1 MKIVLCDSATVN
13 SYGFRTEVEGID
25 LTRFKKNPVM
35 LYNHDHEK
43 VIGRWENV
51 KVGEGKL
58 TAEPVFDT
66 DDPFAAEIE
75 RKVKDGFI
83 KGCSMGIVIKNISQ
97 TKGIDTAT
105 NSVLIEASIVSI
117 PSDENALVVYD
128 NEENKKKLSIN
139 DFNKLFYQMEK
150 KEIDNE
156 QLTIDNGQLTID
168 DLQTELAAKTD
179 IIADLSAQVNELKRE
194 LAERDFR
201 EAEAVVNTYVEKG
214 VINGDIKSIVLA
226 FYLDKPEDTK
236 ELLESMS
243 MKLTE
248 KRQSEVAENQENKVT
263 LSSLVNKEP
272 KVKRSWDELD
282 KAGELKRLKEINPE
296 EFRKLFF
303 EKFGKE
309 YVG

>member
-156 QLTIDNGQLTID
+156 QLTIDNGQLTMD

-236 ELLESMS
+236 ELLESLT